1 MLQLTAFLFVSTDQQ
16 TGKIFKE
23 EIEPNYI
30 FLTASFFY
38 HNSLHVV
45 FVFISTHECQ
55 AIKKIH
61 NISLLL
67 IQVLWHVLNMSD
79 KVTMTKED

>member
-30 FLTASFFY
+30 SLTASFFY

-45 FVFISTHECQ
+45 FVFISTHEGQ
-55 AIKKIH
+55 AIKKNH

-67 IQVLWHVLNMSD
+67 IQVL
-79 KVTMTKED
+79 